1 MMLILAACYA
11 NLQQD
16 GDLDIL
22 HGVYAGSGVKLFR
35 NTGNGMFE
43 EVSPSTSGISQTDPG
58 TTAAWGDYNGD
69 GLLARLKVLQTQK
82 STTHCTAFCRRY
94 RYSCI
99 HIDAKANFCQ
109 SLTGRVHRDR
119 EKWVEDSAL
128 LRKHGRRGVH

>member
-69 GLLARLKVLQTQK
+69 GLLARLQKVAEKTK
-82 STTHCTAFCRRY
+82 VSRDTDFSGCSST
-94 RYSCI
+94 
-99 HIDAKANFCQ
+99 
-109 SLTGRVHRDR
+109 LTV
-119 EKWVEDSAL
+119 V
-128 LRKHGRRGVH
+128 